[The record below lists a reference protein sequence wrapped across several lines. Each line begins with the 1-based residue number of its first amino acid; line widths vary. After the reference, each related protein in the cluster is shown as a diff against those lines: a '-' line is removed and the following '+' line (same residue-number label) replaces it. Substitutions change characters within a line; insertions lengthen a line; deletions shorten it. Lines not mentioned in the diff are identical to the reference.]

1 MDAFAAS
8 LRTRLGAT
16 VDERVLVGEAAKALT
31 FRPAAEPGFVLALW
45 HGGGNDRLWGFWALI
60 EAVLE
65 AGGAVTTAHLPGHGP
80 GRDTFGL
87 PAARARLAAL
97 LGHARGLAPHT
108 ALLGQSMGGALVL
121 DGLAGG
127 LRPDRAIVVSA
138 PLTIPLGPGLLREL
152 PFLWGP
158 EARRSRRYVSAIEAL
173 PAFGPFRR
181 DRFPVRTDEPYIE
194 AFRRALSGLDL
205 ERRLAAGRAQLPPVL
220 VVHGTRDGVI
230 PYGHAERL
238 AAALNQAGTLLTV
251 PGGHHFNPLL
261 RDDVLGP
268 VVDWAR
274 TETPL
279 PLAAP

>member
-1 MDAFAAS
+1 MDAFVAQW
-8 LRTRLGAT
+8 RTRLSAT
-16 VDERVLVGEAAKALT
+16 VDEHALAGDDATALT
-31 FRPAAEPGFVLALW
+31 FRPAGAPAFALALW
-45 HGGGNDRLWGFWALI
+45 HGGGNDRVWGFWALI

-80 GRDTFGL
+80 GRDAFSL
-87 PAARARLAAL
+87 SAARSRLAAL
-97 LGHARGLAPHT
+97 LTHADRLAPHT

-138 PLTIPLGPGLLREL
+138 PLAIPLGPGLLREL
-152 PFLWGP
+152 GFWWGP
-158 EARRSRRYVSAIEAL
+158 EARRARRYVSAIEAL

-181 DRFPVRTDEPYIE
+181 ARFPVRAAEPYVA
-194 AFRRALSGLDL
+194 AFRRALAELDL

-220 VVHGTRDGVI
+220 LVHGTHDGVI
-230 PYGHAERL
+230 PYFHAERL
-238 AAALNQAGTLLTV
+238 AAALNDAGTLRPV

-268 VVDWAR
+268 VLDWAR
-274 TETPL
+274 AASPH
-279 PLAAP
+279 PVAAP